1 MEARKE
7 AEEAA
12 KQTEEQPEEV
22 WLPFGEQD
30 DAATF
35 AKVCQE
41 NGVDVDAL
49 ADADGNGYIHFATKD
64 LERVQECSRDFADVM
79 AQLKADQIA
88 EQLENAKPLT
98 QEQIDG
104 LTEVR
109 DLPDLPKRDDA
120 VRDDPAQ
127 EAPAA
132 PEPVRDEAAID
143 DEPDLSSREQ
153 PSLVEEAA
161 VDRAASVEVNL
172 TEHIADR
179 VREAR
184 TSCRTYDDFREILA
198 REGIGVTTTK
208 DGENMFY
215 EARRDDDG
223 RLLPFGR
230 DEQGKRDWAVGAKT
244 LWARYNVDATHDW
257 FEENTPKDPH
267 STGAAPE
274 RGPLER
280 DLSAEK
286 AKVEKAA
293 EEQAAEPPYT
303 LNEMAQEVRDSA
315 AALGDDGGDP
325 PPEPMAVAEPK
336 RQPERYEQTT
346 VGPARAGQP
355 QYRAEGDR
363 SEPLRVG
370 PKPKSEPQV
379 ADGSLDM
386 DGRTP
391 DLNQG
396 IDSHDGMD
404 TDTRTLRLERE
415 QTGTDVAPSVVREQ
429 AEQSLEASHD
439 DGRGYSLSSEAR
451 DARAASRQLEVEGGH
466 VEHDLDIS
474 NKMSQVR

>member
-1 MEARKE
+1 MAQDFGDDVGERLFSAIGRSVGYVIRDWLRDRGYEQRMEARKE

-88 EQLENAKPLT
+88 EQLENAKPIT

-109 DLPDLPKRDDA
+109 DLPDLPKRGDA

-143 DEPDLSSREQ
+143 DEPDLSSRKQ

-161 VDRAASVEVNL
+161 VARAASVEVNL

-244 LWARYNVDATHDW
+244 LWARYNVDVTHDW
-257 FEENTPKDPH
+257 FEKNTPKDPGGPG
-267 STGAAPE
+267 SGAM
-274 RGPLER
+274 
-280 DLSAEK
+280 
-286 AKVEKAA
+286 V
-293 EEQAAEPPYT
+293 
-303 LNEMAQEVRDSA
+303 
-315 AALGDDGGDP
+315 
-325 PPEPMAVAEPK
+325 PEPRK
-336 RQPERYEQTT
+336 QPERIEQTN
-346 VGPARAGQP
+346 
-355 QYRAEGDR
+355 
-363 SEPLRVG
+363 VG